1 MKTNPLKSV
10 AWKTAVLGMGPVLAG
25 AMIMSGP
32 AQAAHHEKASAAVD
46 IAQTRAALA
55 SAPGRSD
62 ADKERD
68 AGRKPSE
75 VLHFLGLKPGDT
87 AFDVLASGGWYS
99 EALSIAVGPEG
110 KVYAQNPAVLLQ
122 MRDGANDKA
131 LTARLADNRL
141 PNVVRLDEE
150 MTALSIPPNSVDVA
164 ITGLNLHDVYNSFG
178 EQATIGFLTAVK
190 ATLKPGGVFGVIDH
204 VGKPGADNTPLHRM
218 DPALAVRAAEAAGF
232 MVEQGT
238 MLANP
243 QDDHTGN
250 VFGPDLRGKTDR
262 FVLKL
267 TKPKPGKDQ

>member
-1 MKTNPLKSV
+1 MKIIPSKSV
-10 AWKTAVLGMGPVLAG
+10 AWKIAVLGLGT
-25 AMIMSGP
+25 AMSSAMMVP
-32 AQAAHHEKASAAVD
+32 ASVHAAHHATAGAAVD
-46 IAQTRAALA
+46 VAKTQAALA
-55 SAPGRSD
+55 SAPARSD
-62 ADKERD
+62 ADKARD
-68 AGRKPSE
+68 AGRKPAE

-99 EALSIAVGPEG
+99 EALSIAVGPKG

-122 MRDGANDKA
+122 MREGANDKA

-204 VGKPGADNTPLHRM
+204 VGKPDADNTPLHRM
-218 DPALAVRAAEAAGF
+218 DPALAIKAAESAGF
-232 MVEQGT
+232 TVEQGT

-243 QDDHTGN
+243 EDDHTGN

-267 TKPKPGKDQ
+267 TKPE